1 MITLFSGNPG
11 SGKSLC
17 VAREVLHNIRVLKRD
32 VICLNMYINPDYVRR
47 RGKNDAYLMCCP
59 TYADIVTPAA
69 LYDYALRYHEV
80 GKESQTLLVFDEV
93 QMLLASSK
101 VKAMKNTFP
110 EYLPNWLDFFSQHRH
125 LGYEIY
131 VVTQYDRMIHP
142 DIRYLIEYENI
153 HRKFRNASDF
163 AFFLAILFKIFT
175 GKELFIQIRK
185 WKPNREKIGSKVF
198 SWSRRLNGL
207 YDSYK
212 KFSDLKSGDDV
223 VVQFHSGDRINFIEQ
238 RESFFPEKKSL
249 EKNSFGEKISGE
261 SF

>member
-17 VAREVLHNIRVLKRD
+17 VAKEVLHNIRVLKRN
-32 VICLNMYINPDYVRR
+32 VICLNMSINPDYVRR
-47 RGKNDAYLMCCP
+47 PGKNDALLMCCP
-59 TYADIVTPAA
+59 TYSYIVTPAS
-69 LYDYALRYHEV
+69 LYDYALKYHEL
-80 GKESQTLLVFDEV
+80 GKENQTLLVFDEV
-93 QMLLASSK
+93 QLLLASSK
-101 VKAMKNTFP
+101 VKSMKNTFP

-142 DIRYLIEYENI
+142 DIRYFIEYENI

-212 KFSDLKSGDDV
+212 KFSDLQSGD
-223 VVQFHSGDRINFIEQ
+223 SEACKPTTGDRINFIEQ
-238 RESFFPEKKSL
+238 RESFFPSVQKVSE
-249 EKNSFGEKISGE
+249 EVSGC
-261 SF
+261 